1 MLTNNEIKFIKSLQ
15 LKKYRDK
22 NSLFIVEGEKV
33 VNELIES
40 DFLIEK
46 IYGTNDWYDINY
58 SKIYQITLPNGEKHL
73 SLRTNVDI
81 AFSFGKY
88 GIASCPGLSADKN

>member
-40 DFLIEK
+40 DFLIE
-46 IYGTNDWYDINY
+46 
-58 SKIYQITLPNGEKHL
+58 
-73 SLRTNVDI
+73 
-81 AFSFGKY
+81 
-88 GIASCPGLSADKN
+88 